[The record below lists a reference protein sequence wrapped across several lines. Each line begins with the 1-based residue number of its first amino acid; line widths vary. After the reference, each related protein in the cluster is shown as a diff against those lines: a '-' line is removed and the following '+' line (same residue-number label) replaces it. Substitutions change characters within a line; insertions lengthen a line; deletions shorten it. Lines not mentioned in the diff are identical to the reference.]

1 MEIQLN
7 SLIIWSKASNLR
19 FLEIEQEIANV
30 SIFESTVMLAQ
41 YCYQGHA

>member
-19 FLEIEQEIANV
+19 FHEIEQEIANV
-30 SIFESTVMLAQ
+30 SISIDYSIKDFELLNF
-41 YCYQGHA
+41 